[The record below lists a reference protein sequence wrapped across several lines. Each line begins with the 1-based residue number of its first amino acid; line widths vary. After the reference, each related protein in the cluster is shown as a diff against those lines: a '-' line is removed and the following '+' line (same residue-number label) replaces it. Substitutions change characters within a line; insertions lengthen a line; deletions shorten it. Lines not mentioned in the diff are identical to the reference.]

1 MHIHEYQA
9 KEILKEYNILIPD
22 GGVAFS
28 AEEAVSVA
36 ESINSNNGWIVKA
49 QIHAG
54 GRSKGYFIGD
64 EKGVGGIRFADSIEE
79 VRKHAND
86 MLGSVLVTAQTGRS
100 GQKVKKVYVESAFNV
115 TSEIYL
121 AMTVDRSTG
130 YVMVIASAK
139 GGVDIEEISSKDITK
154 ELVDPVI
161 SIKPYQARRIAF
173 ALGLPNNMI
182 SKMASVIMA
191 TYNAFMHY
199 DALLIE
205 YNPLII
211 STDGSVMAL
220 DAKMQFDDNA
230 LFRHR
235 RIRDLRDEDEENA
248 KELEAQEHNLSY
260 IKLTGDI
267 GCMVNGAGL
276 AMATMDI
283 IHHYGGEP
291 ANFLDVGG
299 GAGADRISTAF
310 KFLVGD
316 EKVKAILVNIF
327 GGIARCDLIAEGIV
341 NAARETE
348 VRVPLIVRLEGT
360 NEEKGR
366 EILIASGLSIIYA
379 KNLSDAAE
387 KVVSAAKVGG
397 V

>member
-9 KEILKEYNILIPD
+9 KEILKKYNILIPD

-28 AEEAVSVA
+28 AEEAASVA

-54 GRSKGYFIGD
+54 GRSKGHFMGD
-64 EKGVGGIRFADSIEE
+64 EEGIGGIRFADSIEE
-79 VRKHAND
+79 VKKHAEE
-86 MLGSVLVTAQTGRS
+86 MLGSVLVTAQTGRG
-100 GQKVKKVYVESAFNV
+100 GQKVQKVYVESAFNV

-121 AMTVDRSTG
+121 AMTIDRSTG
-130 YVMVIASAK
+130 YVLVIASAK

-211 STDGSVMAL
+211 STDGAVIAL

-230 LFRHR
+230 LFRHH
-235 RIRDLRDEDEENA
+235 RIRNLRDENEENA
-248 KELEAQEHNLSY
+248 KELEAQEHNLNY
-260 IKLTGDI
+260 IKLIGDI

-299 GAGADRISTAF
+299 GAGVDRISTAF

-348 VRVPLIVRLEGT
+348 VGVPLIVRLEGT

>member
-1 MHIHEYQA
+1 
-9 KEILKEYNILIPD
+9 
-22 GGVAFS
+22 
-28 AEEAVSVA
+28 
-36 ESINSNNGWIVKA
+36 
-49 QIHAG
+49 
-54 GRSKGYFIGD
+54 
-64 EKGVGGIRFADSIEE
+64 
-79 VRKHAND
+79 
-86 MLGSVLVTAQTGRS
+86 
-100 GQKVKKVYVESAFNV
+100 
-115 TSEIYL
+115 
-121 AMTVDRSTG
+121 
-130 YVMVIASAK
+130 
-139 GGVDIEEISSKDITK
+139 
-154 ELVDPVI
+154 
-161 SIKPYQARRIAF
+161 
-173 ALGLPNNMI
+173 MI
-182 SKMASVIMA
+182 SKMASVIMS

-211 STDGSVMAL
+211 SMDGTIIAL

-299 GAGADRISTAF
+299 GAGVDRISTAF
-310 KFLVGD
+310 KFLAED
-316 EKVKAILVNIF
+316 ERVNAILVNIF

-341 NAARETE
+341 NAARGVEIKA
-348 VRVPLIVRLEGT
+348 PLIVRLEGT

-366 EILIASGLSIIYA
+366 EILIASGLPVIYA
-379 KNLSDAAE
+379 NNLSDAAE
-387 KVVSAAKVGG
+387 KVVSAAKVGR